1 MRDESYLTP
10 GAKGKYYTPEKM
22 DSRKGM
28 GPRRRSYAAQAGQ
41 QTASP
46 GNRNLFKGAQEIGR
60 LAVGVTE
67 AQEKDETLLFETK
80 NQIKDLISQLEAN
93 DEDQT

>member
-1 MRDESYLTP
+1 
-10 GAKGKYYTPEKM
+10 
-22 DSRKGM
+22 M

-41 QTASP
+41 QTASSTT
-46 GNRNLFKGAQEIGR
+46 RNLFKGAQDIGR

-67 AQEKDETLLFETK
+67 VYEKDETLLFETK
-80 NQIKDLISQLEAN
+80 NQIKDLIDQLEAN